1 MNTRLLLAGFV
12 AGIAMFA
19 WSAVAHIALP
29 LGEAGISQIDNEQP
43 FLDAM
48 KIIVKDTPGF
58 YIFPAMPKGMSE
70 ADYSKRL
77 QVAPSGILVY
87 NRAGAEMMTPKQFGT

>member
-1 MNTRLLLAGFV
+1 
-12 AGIAMFA
+12 
-19 WSAVAHIALP
+19 
-29 LGEAGISQIDNEQP
+29 
-43 FLDAM
+43 M